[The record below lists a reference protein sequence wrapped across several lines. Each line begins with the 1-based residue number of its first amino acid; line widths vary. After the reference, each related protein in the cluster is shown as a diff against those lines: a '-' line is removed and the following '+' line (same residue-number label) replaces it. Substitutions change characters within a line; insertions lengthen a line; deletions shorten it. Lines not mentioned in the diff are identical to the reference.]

1 MLRKFISVV
10 LLISF
15 IGLSLHDFWLAEYH
29 TADIT
34 SVYIKNKNIEKSNH
48 ITETQKAFF
57 ELHKEL
63 HKPVIIELY
72 VFIPKIHIDSIYKAD
87 YIFYIPKPS
96 SHNIFK
102 PPSLII

>member
-1 MLRKFISVV
+1 MLRKFISIV

-29 TADIT
+29 AFDKT
-34 SVYIKNKNIEKSNH
+34 SVIKSFEKSNNLA
-48 ITETQKAFF
+48 ETQKAFF

-72 VFIPKIHIDSIYKAD
+72 VFIPKIYIDSLYKAD

-102 PPSLII
+102 PPSLIV